1 MQQGCEKNLKI
12 GFLDLSPN
20 WVWFFVNP
28 CGGMGGDSASGEVP
42 HGLGGDVTSR
52 AKEQQDQEVCHPASA
67 AARSCVRA
75 FPRVCFLPLQP
86 TLGPPGAQEAE
97 ARDQR
102 P

>member
-1 MQQGCEKNLKI
+1 
-12 GFLDLSPN
+12 
-20 WVWFFVNP
+20 
-28 CGGMGGDSASGEVP
+28 MGGDSASGEVP
-42 HGLGGDVTSR
+42 HGLWGDVPSR
-52 AKEQQDQEVCHPASA
+52 AEEEQDQEVCHPASA

-75 FPRVCFLPLQP
+75 FPRVRFLPLHP

>member
-1 MQQGCEKNLKI
+1 MLGRLAAR
-12 GFLDLSPN
+12 G
-20 WVWFFVNP
+20 
-28 CGGMGGDSASGEVP
+28 GGMGGGSASGGVP
-42 HGLGGDVTSR
+42 HGLGGDVPSR
-52 AKEQQDQEVCHPASA
+52 AEEEQDQEVRHPASA

-75 FPRVCFLPLQP
+75 FPRVRFLPLRP

>member
-1 MQQGCEKNLKI
+1 
-12 GFLDLSPN
+12 
-20 WVWFFVNP
+20 
-28 CGGMGGDSASGEVP
+28 MGGDSASGEVP

-67 AARSCVRA
+67 AACSCLRA
-75 FPRVCFLPLQP
+75 FPRVRFLPLRP
-86 TLGPPGAQEAE
+86 TPGPPGAQEAE

>member
-1 MQQGCEKNLKI
+1 MRRH
-12 GFLDLSPN
+12 
-20 WVWFFVNP
+20 
-28 CGGMGGDSASGEVP
+28 GGDSASGEVP